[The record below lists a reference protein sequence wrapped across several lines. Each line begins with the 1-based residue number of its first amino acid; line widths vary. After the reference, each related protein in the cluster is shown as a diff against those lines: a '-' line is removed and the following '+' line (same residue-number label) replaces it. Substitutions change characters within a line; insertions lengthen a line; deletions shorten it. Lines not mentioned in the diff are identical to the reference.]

1 MSYSKFI
8 LIVEWKSIDYKI
20 EAFNLWIKVKVYKQ
34 LYMKKNAISGQT
46 RSTDYEYDK
55 EFSYQEIT
63 WQKKYKWVAITWIF

>member
-34 LYMKKNAISGQT
+34 LYMKKNAISG
-46 RSTDYEYDK
+46 
-55 EFSYQEIT
+55 
-63 WQKKYKWVAITWIF
+63 